1 MKAKTLIKAMMY
13 PVDVVDIYTDTFQF
27 VTTVPIEDFQRDYA
41 ENRIIQFNITE
52 TNDGVMVL
60 EVVMN

>member
-1 MKAKTLIKAMMY
+1 MKVKTLIKAMMY

>member
-13 PVDVVDIYTDTFQF
+13 PVDVVDIYTDTFQL